1 LVDQFRQKTKMKSK
15 HLLLLSL
22 IPLSEV
28 KAVFYDSDLR
38 IRYSLFSDET
48 RLLCNVYEWYCNI
61 FIIGVVF
68 YFLAFI
74 NPDFTTKKIALFL
87 FIINGLD
94 FVFLGLMGNFLYLL
108 KIPLSGII
116 FAYANNKTFF
126 QRT

>member
-1 LVDQFRQKTKMKSK
+1 MKSR
-15 HLLLLSL
+15 HLLLLLL

-28 KAVFYDSDLR
+28 KAVFYQSDLK

-61 FIIGVVF
+61 FIVGVVF

-74 NPDFTTKKIALFL
+74 KPDFTTKKIALFL

-94 FVFLGLMGNFLYLL
+94 FVFLGLMGNYLYLL

-126 QRT
+126 QRP